1 MRRLLCALGVVAAV
15 SGCTYHPIDV
25 IIAAPPQLSPPMG
38 WNSWNSGI
46 EINDQSVR
54 QTIDTMV
61 SSGMRDAGYSYVNLD
76 AGWAAPERN
85 SSGELM
91 ADPRRFPLGLK
102 PLVDYAHERG
112 LRFGLYSS
120 PFNQTCGQGVGTASL
135 GHETQDAA
143 TFAAWGIDFLKYDW
157 CSDDANHDEQV
168 AVFRAMGSA
177 LRKTDRHIVYS
188 INPNSS
194 DDTTAGNR
202 FDWSGI
208 ADVVR
213 TSGDLVPLWRY
224 VFSPPGATDPL
235 PAGMF
240 NGVPDQF
247 TQAADGIT
255 RPGYLS
261 DADMLVVG
269 VTWRDFFLNHR
280 DLLVDSAQT
289 QSMSARQRAM
299 LAPMLAMPAQT
310 VQWMATTPP
319 SLTEDEQRSHFSLWA
334 MLGAPLLAG
343 NDLRSMSPTT
353 LSILTNR
360 EVIAID
366 QDPLMAKPHRISGDG
381 RIWARPLADSSVA
394 VALFNTSGTAADIAT
409 TATAVGLPAVPCY
422 QQRELW
428 EGRTTTSST
437 GDIIAESLAPHAVR
451 LLRVKA
457 AESCSH

>member
-1 MRRLLCALGVVAAV
+1 MIAAV
-15 SGCTYHPIDV
+15 SGCSYHPTDV
-25 IIAAPPQLSPPMG
+25 IIAAPPQLPPPMG

-46 EINDQSVR
+46 EINDQSIR
-54 QTIDTMV
+54 ETIDAMV

-91 ADPRRFPLGLK
+91 PDARRFPLGLK

-143 TFAAWGIDFLKYDW
+143 TFAEWGIDFLKYDW
-157 CSDDANHDEQV
+157 CSDDSNHDEQV
-168 AVFRAMGSA
+168 AVFRAMGAA
-177 LRKTDRHIVYS
+177 LKKSDRRIVYS

-202 FDWSGI
+202 FDWSGV

-224 VFSPPGATDPL
+224 VFSPPGPPGEATPFA
-235 PAGMF
+235 AGMF

-247 TQAADGIT
+247 AEAAAGIA
-255 RPGYLS
+255 RPGYRS
-261 DADMLVVG
+261 DPDMLVVG
-269 VTWRDFFLNHR
+269 VTWSDFFLNHR
-280 DLLVDSAQT
+280 DLVRHSAQT
-289 QSMSARQRAM
+289 QSTSARQRAM
-299 LAPMLAMPAQT
+299 FAPMLAMPAQT

-343 NDLRSMSPTT
+343 NDLRSMSPAT
-353 LSILTNR
+353 LSILNNR

-366 QDPLMAKPHRISGDG
+366 QDPLMAKAHQISDDG
-381 RIWARPLADSSVA
+381 RIWAKPLLDSSVA
-394 VALFNTSGTAADIAT
+394 VALFNTSSTAADIAT
-409 TATAVGLPAVPCY
+409 TATAVGLPAAPCY
-422 QQRELW
+422 DQRELW
-428 EGRTTTSST
+428 EGRTTTGST

-451 LLRVKA
+451 LLRVSA
-457 AESCSH
+457 ADICSH